1 MASNI
6 ATSSIAE
13 RVKLSAIIGFVVVQQ
28 LTIIPILLCWS
39 YARPMDGNDNK
50 AGLGF
55 LYNLG
60 FFDRA
65 GFIPIVFAGAI
76 SSLVGSAVVG
86 PRYGVFMPD
95 ED

>member
-1 MASNI
+1 ME
-6 ATSSIAE
+6 TTD
-13 RVKLSAIIGFVVVQQ
+13 Q
-28 LTIIPILLCWS
+28 
-39 YARPMDGNDNK
+39 K

-65 GFIPIVFAGAI
+65 GFIPIIFSGAI
-76 SSLVGSAVVG
+76 SSLVGSAVLG

-95 ED
+95 EDQKKIAGGGKDDSKREGGLI